1 METLVGVIQ
10 ASETARERTK
20 VMLLT
25 LCGQWSVREGFERLG
40 MKRTRFQDLR
50 RKMLEAAVHA
60 LEEGLAG
67 RPRRRASESKRTCT
81 LPADVAS
88 LHHEL
93 KLTRTQVDIFDC
105 GLGAVPRVR
114 HALRLAHA
122 APGRTR

>member
-1 METLVGVIQ
+1 MATLVGVIE

-50 RKMLEAAVHA
+50 RRMLQAAVCA
-60 LEEGLAG
+60 LEEGAAG
-67 RPRRRASESKRTCT
+67 RPRHRASESKRA

-93 KLTRTQVDIFDC
+93 ELTRTQVDIFDC

-114 HALRLAHA
+114 NALRLARSV
-122 APGRTR
+122 PGRTR